1 MTAVVGPHP
10 AFSWANMK
18 TNQLEIVLPKLQDC
32 TLRHARQQRQGRARW
47 WFAQM
52 RRVVDEAADWAP
64 APASRPQQTNLPL
77 TGAR

>member
-1 MTAVVGPHP
+1 
-10 AFSWANMK
+10 MK
-18 TNQLEIVLPKLQDC
+18 TNQLEIVLPKPQDC
-32 TLRHARQQRQGRARW
+32 TRRHARQQRQSRARW

-77 TGAR
+77 AGAN